1 MVVPKR
7 DWILL
12 ALRKRPL
19 DRIRIMKT
27 LFLLWHRSGRN
38 IEGYFHFEPYLYG
51 PCSFDVYTEL
61 NQLMKEGA
69 IVQPVYPIQHWA
81 PYYLTPKGIKLAE
94 EAKRRVEIEKRKQ
107 IEKIADEVSQLGFY
121 ELLRRVYS
129 ESPDFA
135 KNSLL
140 KGVIQR

>member
-1 MVVPKR
+1 MIVPKR

-12 ALRKRPL
+12 ALRKKPL

-38 IEGYFHFEPYLYG
+38 IRGYFHFEPYLYG

-69 IVQPVYPIQHWA
+69 IVQPVYPIQQWA
-81 PYYLTPKGIKLAE
+81 PYYLTPKGLRLAE
-94 EAKRRVEIEKRKQ
+94 KARKRVEPEKRKQ
-107 IEKIADEVSQLGFY
+107 IEQIVEEISQIGFY

-135 KNSLL
+135 RNSLL
-140 KGVIQR
+140 REVIQR